1 MSTENW
7 QRRRKWI
14 EELQRRQSSER
25 SANTENNARSFI
37 TYAWVNLCYLKVP
50 GQAFCS
56 DELLWIHPVKWIRC
70 QQWAWHKSFNAYI
83 LIEKNKMLYLKC
95 VLTLNSESN
104 GRKDLPRAVAF
115 QQLRRMNWA
124 SSQERNSS
132 PTATQRAL
140 GWERQP
146 AFLL

>member
-1 MSTENW
+1 MSTENR

-37 TYAWVNLCYLKVP
+37 TYAWVNLCYLKAA

-56 DELLWIHPVKWIRC
+56 DELLRIHPLKWIQR
-70 QQWAWHKSFNAYI
+70 QQRAWHKSFNTYI
-83 LIEKNKMLYLKC
+83 LIEKTKMPYLKC
-95 VLTLNSESN
+95 VLTLKSESN
-104 GRKDLPRAVAF
+104 GIKDLPRAVAF
-115 QQLRRMNWA
+115 QQLCRRNSA

-132 PTATQRAL
+132 PRATQRAL